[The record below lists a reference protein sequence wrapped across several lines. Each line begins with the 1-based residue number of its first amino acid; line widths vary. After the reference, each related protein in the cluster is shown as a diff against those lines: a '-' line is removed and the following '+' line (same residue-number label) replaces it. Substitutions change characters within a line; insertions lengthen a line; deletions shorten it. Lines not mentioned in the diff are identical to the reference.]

1 MRTFLHFVAQDI
13 INKYGNDLT
22 RVAVVFPNKRA
33 SLFLNQEL
41 ACLSGHPVWSP
52 RYITISD
59 LFRQHSQRSVAN
71 PLKLVCE
78 LHKTFVAETGIDES
92 LDKFYGWGQLLLAD
106 FDDLDKNM
114 ADADRVFA
122 NLRDI
127 HELDD
132 LSYLSEEQT
141 ALLERFFHCV
151 LDDKESQ
158 LKQRFLQ
165 LWCHFADI
173 YHQFNK
179 RLAEQGLAYEGALYR
194 EVAEAP
200 EDTYKYDTYLFIG
213 FNMLQRVEQ
222 RLFSR
227 IKQQGKAHF
236 YWDFDF
242 SYMPKAGSNA
252 EIGEAGKYIAQY
264 LADFPNE
271 LPIDNADIYGQMSHH
286 KEVTYVSAPTEAI
299 QARYISEWLKQKDR
313 ISDGN
318 RTAIV
323 LCDESLLKT
332 AIHCI
337 PEKVKELNVTL
348 GYPLAHT
355 PVASLV
361 RQFITL
367 HILGHQPERH
377 RYLLHYVNQ
386 LLRHPYARLVSDK
399 APEIMKSLND
409 SHKYYPTED
418 ELNTDEEMKCLFTP
432 LDCTDLLSLTTALQ
446 QLLGKVAKG
455 GAESRDPLFQESV
468 FRMYTLLTP
477 FADLFSEGEL
487 PIDINTFSRLLTQM
501 VEGTTI
507 PFHGEPAIG
516 LQMMGVLETRNLDFD
531 HVLLL
536 SCNEGN
542 MPKGVNDSSFIPHAI
557 RKAYGL
563 TTVENK
569 VAIYSYYFH
578 SLLQRAKDV
587 TICYNNSTEGTNTG
601 EMSRFMLQMLVESPH
616 QVNKVAL
623 QAGQQTGSRV
633 PVSIKKDAHIMQ
645 RLDAIGRD
653 FTLSPTA
660 INSYLRCPLRFFYT
674 YVCRLSEPDQTDI
687 DTIDNRMFGNIF
699 HKAAELFYKRRINHT
714 MHEADFKPYITHP
727 EQLLPIV
734 DQAFEECLFQLKP
747 GSKYRPEYNG
757 LQLLNREVILQYLVQ
772 LLRIDAR
779 LAPFTIR
786 DLEYK
791 VETSI
796 QVKTSAGVR
805 PVRIGGS
812 IDRLDEVGTDQTIP
826 RLRVIDY
833 KTSNKDLK
841 TLNNPEEVFMP
852 SKIDNHSDYYLQAM
866 LYSAIV
872 RKNKTDNGGDY
883 PVLPALLFIQHAG
896 TKDYDPT
903 LRFGKEPIRDI
914 DDYMEDYLNRLT
926 LLLAD
931 IFDPELPFTPTEAAD
946 RCLTCPFAHMCGKIN
961 VGKEMTQE

>member
-1 MRTFLHFVAQDI
+1 MQTFLHFVAQDI
-13 INKYGNDLT
+13 IQKYGTDLAH
-22 RVAVVFPNKRA
+22 VAVVFPNKRA

-41 ACLSGHPVWSP
+41 ARLAGHPIWSP
-52 RYITISD
+52 HYITISD
-59 LFRQHSQRSVAN
+59 LFRQHSQHTVAN

-78 LHKTFVAETGIDES
+78 LHKTFITETGIDES

-114 ADADRVFA
+114 ADADQVFA

-151 LDDKESQ
+151 LNDKDSQ

-173 YHQFNK
+173 YHKFNK
-179 RLAEQGLAYEGALYR
+179 RLADQGLAYEGALYR
-194 EVAEAP
+194 EVAEAA
-200 EDTYKYDTYLFIG
+200 EADFKYDTYLFVG

-227 IKQQGKAHF
+227 IKRQGKARF

-242 SYMPKAGSNA
+242 SYMPKAGSSN
-252 EIGEAGKYIAQY
+252 ETGEAGKYIAQY

-271 LPIDNADIYGQMSHH
+271 LPTDNADIYGQMSHA
-286 KEVTYVSAPTEAI
+286 KDVTYVSAPTEAI
-299 QARYISEWLKQKDR
+299 QARYISDWLKRDDR
-313 ISDGN
+313 IADGN

-323 LCDESLLKT
+323 LCDEALLKT
-332 AIHCI
+332 AIHSI
-337 PEKVKELNVTL
+337 PEEVKELNVTL
-348 GYPLAHT
+348 GYPLTHT

-367 HILGHQPERH
+367 HTLGHQPDRH

-386 LLRHPYARLVSDK
+386 LLRHPYARFVCGKVPELMK
-399 APEIMKSLND
+399 ALND
-409 SHKYYPTED
+409 EHKYYPSED
-418 ELNTDEEMKCLFTP
+418 ELNNDEEMKLLFTP
-432 LDCTDLLSLTTALQ
+432 IDCTDMLALTTALQ

-455 GAESRDPLFQESV
+455 GAESHDPLFQESV

-477 FADLFSEGEL
+477 FADLFREGEL
-487 PIDINTFSRLLTQM
+487 PIDVNTFARLLTQ
-501 VEGTTI
+501 VVDGTTI
-507 PFHGEPAIG
+507 PFHGEPAVG

-601 EMSRFMLQMLVESPH
+601 EMSRFMLQLLVESPH
-616 QVNKVAL
+616 QVDRVTL
-623 QAGQQTGSRV
+623 QAGQQSGSRV
-633 PVSIKKDAHIMQ
+633 PVSVEKDSLIMR
-645 RLDAIGRD
+645 RLDAMGRD

-660 INSYLRCPLRFFYT
+660 INTYLRCPLRFFYT
-674 YVCRLSEPDQTDI
+674 YVCQLREPDQTDI
-687 DTIDNRMFGNIF
+687 DTVDNRMFGNIF
-699 HKAAELFYKRRINHT
+699 HKAAELFYTRRIGHT
-714 MHEADFKPYITHP
+714 MHEADFQPYITHP

-734 DQAFEECLFQLKP
+734 DKAFEECLFQLKP

-779 LAPFTIR
+779 LAPFTIKA
-786 DLEYK
+786 LEYK
-791 VETSI
+791 VETRI
-796 QVKTSAGVR
+796 QIETSAGTRDIRV
-805 PVRIGGS
+805 GGS
-812 IDRLDEVGTDQTIP
+812 IDRLDEVGTDQAIP

-833 KTSNKDLK
+833 KTSSKEPK
-841 TLNNPEEVFMP
+841 PLNSPEDVFLP
-852 SKIDNHSDYYLQAM
+852 EKIDSHSDYYLQAM
-866 LYSAIV
+866 LYSSIV
-872 RKNKTDNGGDY
+872 RKSKTDNGGGY
-883 PVLPALLFIQHAG
+883 PVSPALLFIQHAG

-903 LRFGKEPIRDI
+903 LHFGKETIYDI
-914 DDYMEDYLNRLT
+914 GDYLEDYHNRLT
-926 LLLAD
+926 LLLSE
-931 IFDPELPFTPTEAAD
+931 IFDPEEPFTPTLTPD
-946 RCLTCPFAHMCGKIN
+946 QCLNCPFAQMCGEIN
-961 VGKEMTQE
+961 VGK